1 MAQHYYKLLQES
13 ATGRKLAA
21 FWQACIKVERRA
33 EAYAKSMGAQ
43 YYYSDPKYFAGGVA
57 CVGFADKVQPN
68 LKMWREAGEVDGQMQ
83 YVPNVDKHVEWV
95 EVPDAQKMPQNT
107 FDCIYNPH
115 QQPVERDG
123 KLYRSCLKF
132 EYHEES
138 GRSDQGVRVAS
149 RDIRKAIKA
158 EVHRIKLP
166 VVKVETLLQL
176 LQADWLPADK
186 TDGKPVKGP
195 QSTPTFFTYEQ
206 YYVVGCEYECKSVDM
221 VDITPQQYRT
231 FSDLAKRM
239 ADKKSS

>member
-1 MAQHYYKLLQES
+1 MAQHFYKLLQES
-13 ATGRKLAA
+13 PTGRQLAA

-43 YYYSDPKYFAGGVA
+43 YYFSDPKYFAGGVA

-68 LKMWREAGEVDGQMQ
+68 LKMWREAGEIDGQMQ

-95 EVPDAQKMPQNT
+95 EVPNAEQMPQNS
-107 FDCIYNPH
+107 FDRLFHPH

-132 EYHEES
+132 EYHEEP

-158 EVHRIKLP
+158 EVHRINLP

-186 TDGKPVKGP
+186 GDGKPVKGP
-195 QSTPTFFTYEQ
+195 QSTPTFFAFEQ
-206 YYVVGCEYECKSVDM
+206 YYIVGCEYECKSKDLN
-221 VDITPQQYRT
+221 DITPQQYRT
-231 FSDLAKRM
+231 FSDLAKRL
-239 ADKKSS
+239 ADKKS